1 MGQRSQQNRIEGL
14 PNPSKQSH
22 FLITALFGHSVT
34 NLHGLRLIMLP
45 VELLLC
51 CFLLHAAD
59 AISSGN
65 QMDVL
70 LHLPSPLES
79 SLTSSYPLSCQTL
92 LPKSLPGFTQM
103 APLPRFLVSLALM
116 IALDKAG
123 CQGDVQV
130 LQLQLYR
137 QGGVNATQTLIRHL
151 QELEKSRSTGR
162 GVSVDALASAL
173 QLWARENPG
182 PQRARRSPSIKDCEQ
197 EQEQNVHNIVQMLPG
212 VGTFYNLGTAIYYAV
227 QNCLDVAK
235 ERGRDGVI
243 DLGYD
248 LLMAMAG
255 SSRGST
261 GLIIGTALKP
271 ALKAGVQRLIQYYYE
286 REANTPPPETSKEVF
301 RSTSDMS
308 EVEETTIM
316 APFVSEVVSSNPCWG
331 WTLFNNCGLDPRYW
345 NIEI

>member
-1 MGQRSQQNRIEGL
+1 
-14 PNPSKQSH
+14 
-22 FLITALFGHSVT
+22 
-34 NLHGLRLIMLP
+34 
-45 VELLLC
+45 
-51 CFLLHAAD
+51 
-59 AISSGN
+59 
-65 QMDVL
+65 
-70 LHLPSPLES
+70 
-79 SLTSSYPLSCQTL
+79 
-92 LPKSLPGFTQM
+92 
-103 APLPRFLVSLALM
+103 M

-162 GVSVDALASAL
+162 RVSVDALASAL

-197 EQEQNVHNIVQMLPG
+197 EQEQSVHKIAQMLPG

-227 QNCLDVAK
+227 QNCSDVAK

-255 SSRGST
+255 GSRGST

-286 REANTPPPETSKEVF
+286 REANTPPPETSKEVL

-308 EVEETTIM
+308 EVEETTTM
-316 APFVSEVVSSNPCWG
+316 APFVSKVCRNSASYINAYKVLSSLGSTEWVLILGNQ
-331 WTLFNNCGLDPRYW
+331 LFQS
-345 NIEI
+345 